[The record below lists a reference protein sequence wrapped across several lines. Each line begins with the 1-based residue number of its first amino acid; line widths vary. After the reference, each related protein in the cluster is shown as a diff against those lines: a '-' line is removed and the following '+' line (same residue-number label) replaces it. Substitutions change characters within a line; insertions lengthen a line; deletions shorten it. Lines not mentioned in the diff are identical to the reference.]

1 MGLLNCLLFQCIE
14 DTGHNSGLL
23 QVNPATDLLVLTM
36 AAQMTDILTMEEIM
50 ISELQVGVITQTHGI
65 KGEVKVFPTTDDVG
79 RFKKL
84 KEVIM
89 DTGRERLNM
98 EIEGVKFFKQYAIV
112 KFKGY
117 DSINDIE
124 KYKSAKLYV
133 TRDKAVKL
141 KKDEYFIADLIG
153 LDVVTDEG
161 EQFGKMKDVLTTG
174 ANDVYVVERGNGTE
188 VLLPAI
194 RECVK
199 NIDMEKRQ
207 ITVHIMDGLL

>member
-1 MGLLNCLLFQCIE
+1 
-14 DTGHNSGLL
+14 
-23 QVNPATDLLVLTM
+23 
-36 AAQMTDILTMEEIM
+36 M

-65 KGEVKVFPTTDDVG
+65 KGEVKVFPTTDDVS

-89 DTGRERLNM
+89 DTGRERITM

-124 KYKSAKLYV
+124 KYKRAKLYV
-133 TRDKAVKL
+133 TRDHAVKL
-141 KKDEYFIADLIG
+141 QKDEYFIADLVG
-153 LDVVTDEG
+153 LNVVTDEG
-161 EQFGKMKDVLTTG
+161 EPFGKMKDVLATG
-174 ANDVYVVERGNGTE
+174 ANDVYVVEREDGTE

-199 NIDMEKRQ
+199 AVDMEQGQ
-207 ITVHIMDGLL
+207 ITVHIMAGLV

>member
-1 MGLLNCLLFQCIE
+1 ML
-14 DTGHNSGLL
+14 D
-23 QVNPATDLLVLTM
+23 
-36 AAQMTDILTMEEIM
+36 
-50 ISELQVGVITQTHGI
+50 ELQVGVITQTHGI
-65 KGEVKVFPTTDDVG
+65 RGEVKVFPTTDDAS

-89 DTGRERLNM
+89 DTGRERIDM

-124 KYKSAKLYV
+124 KYKSARLFV

-141 KKDEYFIADLIG
+141 KKDEYFIADLIDM
-153 LDVVTDEG
+153 DVVTEEG
-161 EQFGKMKDVLTTG
+161 EFLGRLKDVMATG
-174 ANDVYVVERGNGTE
+174 ANDVYVVECGDGTE

-199 NIDMEKRQ
+199 DIDMEQGR
-207 ITVHIMDGLL
+207 ITVHIMEGLL

>member
-1 MGLLNCLLFQCIE
+1 MGGRFAGSKKRQRRNGE
-14 DTGHNSGLL
+14 N
-23 QVNPATDLLVLTM
+23 
-36 AAQMTDILTMEEIM
+36 MT
-50 ISELQVGVITQTHGI
+50 SELQVGVITQTHGI
-65 KGEVKVFPTTDDVG
+65 KGEVKVFPTTDDAG

-89 DTGRERLNM
+89 DTGRERLTL
-98 EIEGVKFFKQYAIV
+98 EIEGVKFFKQYAIL

-133 TRDKAVKL
+133 AREQAVKL
-141 KKDEYFIADLIG
+141 QKDEYFIADLIG
-153 LDVVTDEG
+153 LRVVTDAG
-161 EQFGKMKDVLTTG
+161 EAFGRMKDVMATG
-174 ANDVYVVERGNGTE
+174 ANDVYVVEREDGSE

-199 NIDMEKRQ
+199 EVDMEQGQ
-207 ITVHIMDGLL
+207 ITVHIMDGLLS

>member
-1 MGLLNCLLFQCIE
+1 
-14 DTGHNSGLL
+14 
-23 QVNPATDLLVLTM
+23 
-36 AAQMTDILTMEEIM
+36 ME
-50 ISELQVGVITQTHGI
+50 SELQVGVITQTHGI

-89 DTGRERLNM
+89 DNGRERLHL
-98 EIEGVKFFKQYAIV
+98 EIEGVKFFKQYAIL

-141 KKDEYFIADLIG
+141 KKDEYFIADLI
-153 LDVVTDEG
+153 DMEVVTEDG
-161 EQFGKMKDVLTTG
+161 EFFGRMKDVLVTG
-174 ANDVYVVERGNGTE
+174 ANDVYIVTREDGTE

-194 RECVK
+194 KQCVK
-199 NIDMEKRQ
+199 SVDMEQGR
-207 ITVHIMDGLL
+207 ITVHIMDGLME

>member
-1 MGLLNCLLFQCIE
+1 M
-14 DTGHNSGLL
+14 
-23 QVNPATDLLVLTM
+23 
-36 AAQMTDILTMEEIM
+36 
-50 ISELQVGVITQTHGI
+50 
-65 KGEVKVFPTTDDVG
+65 FPTTDDAG

-89 DTGRERLNM
+89 DTGRERLAM
-98 EIEGVKFFKQYAIV
+98 EIEGVKFFKQYAIL
-112 KFKGY
+112 KFRGY

-124 KYKSAKLYV
+124 KYKNAKLYV

-153 LDVVTDEG
+153 LDVVTDGG
-161 EQFGKMKDVLTTG
+161 EPFGKMKDVMATG
-174 ANDVYVVERGNGTE
+174 ANDVYVVEREDGTE

-194 RECVK
+194 KDCVK
-199 NIDMEKRQ
+199 DINMEQGQ